1 MLPPQLS
8 GGVTLTGLHW
18 QGRTFDVKIGPSTT
32 TVTLRG
38 GAPAPLETPAGTQT
52 LSSSLSIPTRRP
64 DLAPTTDA
72 ARCKPATATSEQPGE
87 YAEAAVD
94 GSDATA
100 WAPAD
105 TTGSVTDDL
114 GGSTRLS
121 DVTVHYTDAP
131 PTSSKV
137 EVSSDGTAWKVF
149 KTPTSARYVRVTITR
164 PADSPNT
171 GVREVVATTK

>member
-1 MLPPQLS
+1 
-8 GGVTLTGLHW
+8 
-18 QGRTFDVKIGPSTT
+18 
-32 TVTLRG
+32 
-38 GAPAPLETPAGTQT
+38 
-52 LSSSLSIPTRRP
+52 
-64 DLAPTTDA
+64 
-72 ARCKPATATSEQPGE
+72 
-87 YAEAAVD
+87 VD

-121 DVTVHYTDAP
+121 DVTVHYTDTP